1 VESEHFGVMAAV
13 RGDAIA
19 PVPLEE
25 VAGKKKL
32 VPLDHPWLGS
42 ARLVDTCFG
51 D

>member
-1 VESEHFGVMAAV
+1 MAAV
-13 RGDAIA
+13 RGDEIV
-19 PVPLEE
+19 PVPLAE

-32 VPLDHPWLGS
+32 VPKDHPWLNA